1 MLITTTFAGYKSLVN
16 FVVSTKFVE
25 LSSLT
30 SLIPLVYIE
39 FFVNNYNLCL
49 L

>member
-16 FVVSTKFVE
+16 FVVSTTFVE
-25 LSSLT
+25 LSSFI
-30 SLIPLVYIE
+30 SLIPLVNME
-39 FFVNNYNLCL
+39 FYANNYNLCL